1 MQQAVSLMLTGIWM
15 LVLINE
21 SARMTALPETKSPAY
36 IDGKIEPP
44 PTLKTEYN
52 HSHEARSDPG
62 FNCVMSI
69 LLRRYTSASRRTLPA
84 ITRVPSSQTIS
95 LS

>member
-44 PTLKTEYN
+44 P
-52 HSHEARSDPG
+52 SDSDSE
-62 FNCVMSI
+62 NLI
-69 LLRRYTSASRRTLPA
+69 Q
-84 ITRVPSSQTIS
+84 SQP
-95 LS
+95 

>member
-21 SARMTALPETKSPAY
+21 SARMTALPETTSPAY

-44 PTLKTEYN
+44 P
-52 HSHEARSDPG
+52 SDSDSE
-62 FNCVMSI
+62 N
-69 LLRRYTSASRRTLPA
+69 
-84 ITRVPSSQTIS
+84 
-95 LS
+95 

>member
-21 SARMTALPETKSPAY
+21 STRMTALPETKSPAD

-44 PTLKTEYN
+44 P
-52 HSHEARSDPG
+52 SDSDSE
-62 FNCVMSI
+62 N
-69 LLRRYTSASRRTLPA
+69 
-84 ITRVPSSQTIS
+84 
-95 LS
+95 

>member
-44 PTLKTEYN
+44 P
-52 HSHEARSDPG
+52 SDSDSENLIQPQ
-62 FNCVMSI
+62 
-69 LLRRYTSASRRTLPA
+69 P
-84 ITRVPSSQTIS
+84 
-95 LS
+95 